1 MGFRC
6 TVTGMNGSLNRNLP
20 FLSRW
25 FERSNLLRALKVA
38 IIIGTILTLINQ
50 GDQIW
55 AGNTPPVWKVML
67 TYLVPYLV
75 SSYAGAQATKGGQSR

>member
-1 MGFRC
+1 
-6 TVTGMNGSLNRNLP
+6 MNGSLNRNVP

-25 FERSNLLRALKVA
+25 FARSNLLRALKVA
-38 IIIGTILTLINQ
+38 IIIGTILILINQ

-55 AGNTPPVWKVML
+55 AGNMPPFWKILL

-75 SSYAGAQATKGGQSR
+75 SSYSGAQATNRAKPH